1 ASWSQP
7 ALARRF
13 LTGLASQGDYAL
25 VGDYKG
31 YLHWLRLS
39 DGALA
44 ARERSGRAAS
54 GGQPVVACN
63 VLLVQSSNGKLAA
76 CR

>member
-1 ASWSQP
+1 M
-7 ALARRF
+7 
-13 LTGLASQGDYAL
+13 

-44 ARERSGRAAS
+44 ARERSGSAAIV
-54 GGQPVVACN
+54 GQPVVADN

-76 CR
+76 FRLMQ